1 MERNLTNGS
10 IWGNIVSFSL
20 PYLFSYFLQTLYG
33 MADLYIVGQ
42 FNGTAQI
49 TAVSVGSQVMHM
61 LTVMIVG
68 LAMGTTV
75 SIARAVGAGE
85 SRRTSAI
92 VGSTITLFMVVALAA
107 MALLLVCV
115 NPIVTLMST
124 PEAAVDRDPA
134 ISDHLLCRD
143 SLYHGL

>member
-1 MERNLTNGS
+1 M
-10 IWGNIVSFSL
+10 
-20 PYLFSYFLQTLYG
+20 QTLYG

-42 FNGTAQI
+42 FNDTAQI

-85 SRRTSAI
+85 GRRTSAI

-107 MALLLVCV
+107 MALLLVCKPHCDADV
-115 NPIVTLMST
+115 HTGGRCG
-124 PEAAVDRDPA
+124 RDPA